1 MSREE
6 RRAYQRLAKK
16 QDPYAL
22 PSNPAM
28 RARQEKIR
36 ARRAARPAPR
46 TRAGLTTRALAWI
59 FGGGVAVGLIAFSVA
74 WPNGMPLAAY
84 AGAAATAVW
93 IAVAFGLRLL
103 GRRAAPPR

>member
-6 RRAYQRLAKK
+6 RRAYQRMNKK

-22 PSNPAM
+22 PSNPAA

-46 TRAGLTTRALAWI
+46 TRMGLTPRALAWI
-59 FGGGVAVGLIAFSVA
+59 FGGGLAVALIAFSVA
-74 WPNGMPLAAY
+74 WPKMPLAAY
-84 AGAAATAVW
+84 VGLAAAAIW
-93 IAVAFGLRLL
+93 IAAAFGLRLL
-103 GRRAAPPR
+103 GRRPAPPR

>member
-16 QDPYAL
+16 QDPYAP
-22 PSNPAM
+22 PSNPAV

-36 ARRAARPAPR
+36 ARRAARPVAR
-46 TRAGLTTRALAWI
+46 TRMGLTPRALAWI
-59 FGGGVAVGLIAFSVA
+59 FGGGVGAGLIAFSLA

-84 AGAAATAVW
+84 VGLAAAAAWV
-93 IAVAFGLRLL
+93 AAAFGLRLL

>member
-16 QDPYAL
+16 QDPYAP
-22 PSNPAM
+22 PSNPAV

-84 AGAAATAVW
+84 AGLAAAAVW
-93 IAVAFGLRLL
+93 IAAAFGLRLL

>member
-22 PSNPAM
+22 PSNPAA

-59 FGGGVAVGLIAFSVA
+59 FGGGLVAGLIAFSVA
-74 WPNGMPLAAY
+74 WPNGMPMAAYIGLAA
-84 AGAAATAVW
+84 AAAW
-93 IAVAFGLRLL
+93 IAVAFGLRMLV
-103 GRRAAPPR
+103 RRPAPPR

>member
-16 QDPYAL
+16 QDPYAP
-22 PSNPAM
+22 PSNPAL

-59 FGGGVAVGLIAFSVA
+59 FGGGVAAALIAFSLA
-74 WPNGMPLAAY
+74 WPKMPLAAY
-84 AGAAATAVW
+84 VGLAAAAVW